1 MYYINISKQKHSI
14 QVNSMEKTSTAS
26 IQIWN
31 NNLFNKLTPTQ
42 QKSILNA
49 GYDNSNNTE
58 EFDIINSY
66 FMLLR
71 LSLSWPRIKELVNE
85 IKTTLKLDEL
95 NTLKGEL
102 SALSRLSYDA
112 FESEFILFVEDFSMD
127 YLYK

>member
-1 MYYINISKQKHSI
+1 
-14 QVNSMEKTSTAS
+14 MERTSTAT

-42 QKSILNA
+42 QESILDA

-71 LSLSWPRIKELVNE
+71 LSLSRPRIKELVNE